1 MATTTFT
8 QQQQA
13 ATSAII
19 SLVKNSGRYE
29 DVINLQSPI
38 RIDWFN
44 DSIEA
49 VQVFDDDVV
58 EVYMA
63 TPGEVFW
70 EDINSDIM
78 WRIHADLERQ
88 LKN

>member
-1 MATTTFT
+1 MSTTSFNP
-8 QQQQA
+8 QQQA
-13 ATSAII
+13 ATAAIV

-29 DVINLQSPI
+29 DIINLGTPI

-49 VQVFDDDVV
+49 VQVFDDDIV
-58 EVYMA
+58 EVYMT
-63 TPGEVFW
+63 TPGELLW
-70 EDINSDIM
+70 DDINAEVM
-78 WRIHADLERQ
+78 WKIHADLEKQ

>member
-1 MATTTFT
+1 METITMT
-8 QQQQA
+8 QQQVQA
-13 ATSAII
+13 TAAII
-19 SLVKNSGRYE
+19 NLVKNSGRYE
-29 DVINLQSPI
+29 DIISLGAPI

-63 TPGEVFW
+63 TPGELLW
-70 EDINSDIM
+70 DDINADVM
-78 WRIHADLERQ
+78 WKIHADLERQ